1 MSTAAELEDRL
12 AYLESLTDGL
22 ASAQDLDTA
31 WIIWCGILVFL
42 MQVGFSMLEV
52 GSISPKNTKAVLIK
66 NLTDAALGAI
76 CWWTLGHGFAYGND
90 VGGFI
95 GTDSFAFS
103 GNATHQEDG
112 QGAEIAQWFFEWA
125 FAATAA
131 TVVSGAV
138 AERIK
143 IAAYVQLSVLIT
155 FLIYPVVVHWV
166 WSEGGW
172 ASPRRCEDTT
182 TAVDYQLCREESRGL
197 LLGCGATDF
206 AGAGVVHMTG
216 GMCALVAAKIVGPRT
231 KRFRNGIPNRMPQQS
246 PALQTLGVLILWV
259 GWYGF
264 NGGSVGS
271 VSNGRSHLVA
281 AAMVN
286 TTISAAA
293 SVLSV
298 GLWLKIAYKKVDSG
312 HLNNGILSG
321 LVAISASGSLVQPE
335 GAFIIGAVASAF
347 YMLGT
352 EGLKWFRIDDVVQA
366 SAVHLM
372 CGAWGLVSVGLF
384 STGSRYQ
391 DVYSYGIF
399 SDPERDEQC
408 CGLLYGCG
416 GKVLAANVI
425 LILSI
430 SGWVAA
436 LAFLGLLV
444 IKKSVGLRVPL
455 VVEEMGM
462 DKSRHT
468 RSNRNSTALRR
479 ALRSA
484 AGKDD
489 RSTAASSHRPSF
501 KSAPVAA
508 SPRTLA
514 PVTLSHWKE

>member
-1 MSTAAELEDRL
+1 
-12 AYLESLTDGL
+12 
-22 ASAQDLDTA
+22 
-31 WIIWCGILVFL
+31 
-42 MQVGFSMLEV
+42 
-52 GSISPKNTKAVLIK
+52 
-66 NLTDAALGAI
+66 
-76 CWWTLGHGFAYGND
+76 
-90 VGGFI
+90 
-95 GTDSFAFS
+95 
-103 GNATHQEDG
+103 
-112 QGAEIAQWFFEWA
+112 
-125 FAATAA
+125 
-131 TVVSGAV
+131 
-138 AERIK
+138 
-143 IAAYVQLSVLIT
+143 
-155 FLIYPVVVHWV
+155 
-166 WSEGGW
+166 
-172 ASPRRCEDTT
+172 
-182 TAVDYQLCREESRGL
+182 
-197 LLGCGATDF
+197 
-206 AGAGVVHMTG
+206 
-216 GMCALVAAKIVGPRT
+216 MCALVAAKIVGPRT

-246 PALQTLGVLILWV
+246 PALQTLGALILWV

-271 VSNGRSHLVA
+271 VSNGRSPLVA
-281 AAMVN
+281 AAVVN
-286 TTISAAA
+286 TTISAGA

-298 GLWLKIAYKKVDSG
+298 GLWLKIVYKKIDSG

-335 GAFIIGAVASAF
+335 GAFIVGAVASAF

-372 CGAWGLVSVGLF
+372 CGAWGLVSVGLL
-384 STGSRYQ
+384 STRSRYQ

-425 LILSI
+425 FMLSI

-455 VVEEMGM
+455 GVEEMGM

-468 RSNRNSTALRR
+468 RSNRNSIALRR

-489 RSTAASSHRPSF
+489 RSTAASSHRPSL

-514 PVTLSHWKE
+514 PVTLSHWKD